1 MQGGI
6 RLRINGAQAV
16 LESLK
21 QEGVDV
27 IFGYPGGVVLPL
39 YDEIYKMKFPHILVR
54 HEQGAALAA
63 DGYARATGEVGVCLS
78 TSGPGCT
85 NLVTGIAT
93 AYMDSI
99 PLVCFTGQVATSVIG
114 KDSFQEADICGI
126 TTPITKH
133 NYLVKRPEDLLRT
146 IKEAFFIARTGRPG
160 PVVVDIA
167 TDVFRA
173 EMEFDYPEDVHLK
186 GYTGLFAGEE
196 SAIDAA
202 AEALAKA
209 ERPLVFV
216 GGGVTLAD
224 EAEDLREVLKR
235 AGLPVCSTL
244 MGLGCVAPDTEAY
257 LGMAGM
263 HGSYAAN
270 MAIMGCDL
278 LLGIGVRFDDRVTGI
293 VKEFAPEAKI
303 VHFDIDAA
311 ELNKNVRVDVPVLGD
326 LNWSLPRLAKK
337 LAAQGGTL
345 REKFAPWRE
354 KVAAMH
360 REHPFSYRER
370 DGVIMPQ
377 QLIETVAR
385 LTDDDTIF
393 VTDVGQHQM
402 WAAQFCN
409 VSRPRHFLTS
419 GGLGTMGYGLP
430 AAIGAKIGQPKKKV
444 VLFTGDGSIM
454 MNCQELATASDY
466 GVDVK
471 IVVVHNHLLGM
482 VAQWQRMFY
491 EHHYSESQLNG
502 CTDLVKLA
510 EAMGVR
516 GVRIEKPEEL
526 SAVLPE
532 MLSGEGATLIDVM
545 VPEDADV
552 LPMVPGGKRL
562 DDMILEKEAA
572 K

>member
-1 MQGGI
+1 MK
-6 RLRINGAQAV
+6 LRINGAQAV
-16 LESLK
+16 LEGLK

-133 NYLVKRPEDLLRT
+133 NYLVKKPQDLLRT

-173 EMEFDYPEDVHLK
+173 EMDFDYPEDVHLK
-186 GYTGLFAGEE
+186 GYSGLFSGEE
-196 SAIDAA
+196 KAIDAVMD
-202 AEALAKA
+202 ALSKA
-209 ERPLVFV
+209 ERPLAFI

-224 EAEDLREVLKR
+224 EADDLRVVLKKL
-235 AGLPVCSTL
+235 GIPVCSTL
-244 MGLGCVAPDTEAY
+244 MGLGCVEPDTESY

-326 LNWSLPRLAKK
+326 LNWSLPIFAKK
-337 LAAQGGTL
+337 LAAKG
-345 REKFAPWRE
+345 EDFPAKFAAWRE
-354 KVAAMH
+354 KITAMH
-360 REHPFSYRER
+360 KEHPFSYQKR
-370 DGVIMPQ
+370 DGFIMPQ
-377 QLIETVAR
+377 QLIETVR
-385 LTDDDTIF
+385 HLMDDDTIF

-430 AAIGAKIGQPKKKV
+430 AAIGAKIGQPDKKV

-491 EHHYSESQLNG
+491 NRHYSESKLNG
-502 CTDLVKLA
+502 KTDLVKLA
-510 EAMGVR
+510 EAMGVA
-516 GVRIEKPEEL
+516 GVRIEKPEEMETKLAEAL
-526 SAVLPE
+526 SRK
-532 MLSGEGATLIDVM
+532 GTTLIDVM